1 MLYRTT
7 LTNHRE
13 APFLK
18 SSHNSTYLGHQIMS
32 PHISQTYQLLYH
44 AIEGKFIDKCNRH
57 YSIYSRSGSIDQ
69 ILQVNEKLKSELLNV
84 IGSMEAQL

>member
-1 MLYRTT
+1 M
-7 LTNHRE
+7 
-13 APFLK
+13 
-18 SSHNSTYLGHQIMS
+18 YLGHQIMS
-32 PHISQTYQLLYH
+32 LHISLTYQLLYN
-44 AIEGKFIDKCNRH
+44 AIEGKLFNKSNRH

>member
-1 MLYRTT
+1 MLFRTT
-7 LTNHRE
+7 LTNHNE
-13 APFLK
+13 ALFLK
-18 SSHNSTYLGHQIMS
+18 SSHNSTCLGHQIMNQ
-32 PHISQTYQLLYH
+32 HISQIYLLLYP
-44 AIEGKFIDKCNRH
+44 AIEGRFIDLCNRY